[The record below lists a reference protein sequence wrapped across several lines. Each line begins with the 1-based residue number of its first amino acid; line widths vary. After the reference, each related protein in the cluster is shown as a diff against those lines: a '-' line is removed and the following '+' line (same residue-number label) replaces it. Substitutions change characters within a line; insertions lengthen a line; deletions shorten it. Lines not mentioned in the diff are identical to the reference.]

1 MGRHRGVSRSA
12 GASRSRAAHGSES
25 LYVRRH
31 EPTGPMTVV
40 GIVERERARLRVVD
54 AAAAIALALVVTS
67 AVIGAG
73 AWLLGESRWIVLPRA
88 TPLLV
93 WSVLALANGAV
104 VWWTAKRLRREL
116 AQPSVAAAIER
127 EQTLR
132 AGALRGVIEVAD
144 RTALARRADRALAAT
159 LSDRGPTL
167 APQLHRSSRA
177 RAMRTIAVAA
187 VTLALLLWAAPTFN
201 DGLMA
206 IRRPIAAWRGTLV
219 PRLAFKDLPTEL
231 LRGEALRIT
240 VAAKGRRRLH
250 LSARATG
257 EGWRDASLAVDS
269 ASGLGTTTLGPVR
282 GDLLL
287 VATDGR
293 SATDTMIVRV
303 TDRPFVGG
311 VLLRAL
317 YPPYLGR
324 APEGLPVG
332 E

>member
-1 MGRHRGVSRSA
+1 
-12 GASRSRAAHGSES
+12 
-25 LYVRRH
+25 
-31 EPTGPMTVV
+31 MTVV
-40 GIVERERARLRVVD
+40 EIVERERARLRVVD

-269 ASGLGTTTLGPVR
+269 ASGLATTTLGPVR

-287 VATDGR
+287 VADG
-293 SATDTMIVRV
+293 AQLT
-303 TDRPFVGG
+303 P
-311 VLLRAL
+311 
-317 YPPYLGR
+317 
-324 APEGLPVG
+324 
-332 E
+332 